1 MYFLTRFLKV
11 FLVAL
16 VFTAVGAF
24 IFYKTVVSGNQLRS
38 DVSQEQFVSTV
49 RTAALVWGGFITS
62 LSLML
67 ALTGMRKTI
76 SIPVYDRNAFL
87 QRVHQAITSLRYRP
101 LSQTENLL
109 VYKPPVIGGGLLAEK
124 ITVQLRQDSATITA
138 PAGMLKRIRGM
149 IQA

>member
-16 VFTAVGAF
+16 VLTAVGAF

-49 RTAALVWGGFITS
+49 RTAALVWGGFITL

-67 ALTGMRKTI
+67 ALTGMRKTV
-76 SIPVYDRNAFL
+76 SIPIHDGNMFL

-109 VYKPPVIGGGLLAEK
+109 VYKPPVIGGLLAEK
-124 ITVQLRQDSATITA
+124 ITVQIGQGSATITA

>member
-1 MYFLTRFLKV
+1 MYFLSRFLKV

-16 VFTAVGAF
+16 AFTAVGAF
-24 IFYKTVVSGNQLRS
+24 VFYKTVISGNQLRS
-38 DVSQEQFVSTV
+38 DVSQEQFVSTI
-49 RTAALVWGGFITS
+49 RTVALVWGGFITA

-67 ALTGMRKTI
+67 ALTGMRKTV
-76 SIPVYDRNAFL
+76 SIPIHDRNMFL

-109 VYKPPVIGGGLLAEK
+109 VYKPPVIGGLLAEK
-124 ITVQLRQDSATITA
+124 ITVQLGQGSATITA

>member
-62 LSLML
+62 FSIML
-67 ALTGMRKTI
+67 TLTGMRKTV
-76 SIPVYDRNAFL
+76 SIPVYDRNMFL

-109 VYKPPVIGGGLLAEK
+109 VYKPPVIGGLLAEK
-124 ITVQLRQDSATITA
+124 ITVQIGQGSATITA

>member
-62 LSLML
+62 FSIML
-67 ALTGMRKTI
+67 TLTGMRKTV
-76 SIPVYDRNAFL
+76 SIPVYDRNMFL

-101 LSQTENLL
+101 FSQTENLL
-109 VYKPPVIGGGLLAEK
+109 VYKPPVIGGLLAEK
-124 ITVQLRQDSATITA
+124 ITVQLGQDSATITA

>member
-62 LSLML
+62 FSIML
-67 ALTGMRKTI
+67 TLTGMRKTV
-76 SIPVYDRNAFL
+76 SIPVYDRNMFL

-109 VYKPPVIGGGLLAEK
+109 VYKPPVIGGLLAEK
-124 ITVQLRQDSATITA
+124 ITVQLGQDSATITA